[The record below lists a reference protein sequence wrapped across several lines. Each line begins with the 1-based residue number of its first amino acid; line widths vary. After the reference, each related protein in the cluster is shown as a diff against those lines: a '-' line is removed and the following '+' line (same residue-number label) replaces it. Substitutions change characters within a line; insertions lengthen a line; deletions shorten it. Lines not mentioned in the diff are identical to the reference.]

1 MSKKAVEE
9 FVRKNQDEAVELLQT
24 LGRIP
29 SPSHHEEKRAE
40 FIKAW
45 FEDNGL
51 GEVWIDGA
59 KNVLCKLKCDTYE
72 DITVFAAHT
81 DIVFPDTEPLMM
93 KRDGNILRAPGI
105 GDDTANLVHLMLGAR
120 YLSENR
126 DQLKTGVMIVANSCE
141 EGLGN
146 LDGTKELFNC
156 YGDRI
161 KRFYSFDGYLS
172 QCTSVPVGS
181 HRYRIKVF
189 AEGGHSYLNF
199 GNPNAIK
206 YAADLIEEL
215 YKVTPPQEAY
225 TTYNVGTIEGGTTVN
240 SIAQETVLLYEYR
253 SSSEH
258 CLSVMKKTLEDIVH
272 SFRAKGIRIEV
283 EILGIRPGLGPVDKA
298 ALRAWTDSNIKLIK
312 EFYDGEIDEGPYSTD
327 SNIPLSLGIFGN
339 TIGTI
344 AGAKAHTREEWVDL
358 ASVPTG
364 MKIVTALMDTLLS

>member
-1 MSKKAVEE
+1 MNREQVEE
-9 FVRKNQDEAVELLQT
+9 FVTKNQEEAVSLLKT

-29 SPSHHEEKRAE
+29 APSHHEEKRAE

-51 GEVWIDGA
+51 GEVWIDGQ

-81 DIVFPDTEPLMM
+81 DIVFPDTEMLPM
-93 KRDGNILRAPGI
+93 KSDGNILRAPGI

-120 YLSENR
+120 YLAENR
-126 DQLKTGVMIVANSCE
+126 NRLMTGVLIVANSCE

-146 LDGTKELFNC
+146 LDGTKELFSC

-172 QCTSVPVGS
+172 QCTSIPVGS

-199 GNPNAIK
+199 GNANAIK
-206 YAADLIEEL
+206 LAADLIEEL
-215 YKVTPPQEAY
+215 YQVTPPEEAY
-225 TTYNVGTIEGGTTVN
+225 TTYNVGTIQGGTTVN
-240 SIAQETVLLYEYR
+240 SIAQEAVLLYEYR
-253 SSSEH
+253 SSSED
-258 CLSVMKKTLEDIVH
+258 CLAWMKRKLEDIVNGM
-272 SFRAKGIRIEV
+272 RAKGIRIEV
-283 EILGIRPGLGPVDKA
+283 EILGIRPGLGPVDKEG
-298 ALRAWTDSNIKLIK
+298 LRRWTDSNIKIIK

-344 AGAKAHTREEWVDL
+344 IGAKAHTREEWIDL
-358 ASVPTG
+358 SSIPTG
-364 MKIVTALMDTLLS
+364 MKIVTALMDTMLG